1 MARSKRA
8 LKSGQLKLSSLEH
21 MLTLTGSISIEPEAI
36 PLNLKVVLLAEPEIY
51 YEILEVEPELGS
63 VFKIRADFTDT
74 LQRNEVNEQAYMQL
88 IADYVQADK
97 LLPFDRSA
105 LFCTFD

>member
-1 MARSKRA
+1 
-8 LKSGQLKLSSLEH
+8 
-21 MLTLTGSISIEPEAI
+21 MLTLTGSISIEPAAI
-36 PLNLKVVLLAEPEIY
+36 PLDIKVVLMAEPEIY

-74 LQRNEVNEQAYMQL
+74 LQRNDENEQAYMQL

-105 LFCTFD
+105 LAALLTDSSRQY